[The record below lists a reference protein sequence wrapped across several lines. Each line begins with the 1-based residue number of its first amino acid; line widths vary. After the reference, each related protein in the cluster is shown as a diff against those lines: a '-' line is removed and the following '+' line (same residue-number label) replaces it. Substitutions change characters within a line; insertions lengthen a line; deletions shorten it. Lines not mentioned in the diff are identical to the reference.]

1 MPAPKTERPDSH
13 TRAQRSY
20 QQRQRDRGL
29 VRLSVYVP
37 DEDRDT
43 FYKAIDKLRIRWR
56 KMGYEV

>member
-29 VRLSVYVP
+29 VRLAVYVP
-37 DEDRDT
+37 DEDRDA